1 MNTAIQFF
9 HIAPAIEVLETI
21 TIWGTRLY
29 ALGSEIFT
37 ITAILWCLN
46 FMANLIQTV
55 YQAGYAFGKFYRRYV
70 HTHLKSFLV
79 GVIAFTILLGQYFFE
94 GCKVVYNNR
103 NEILETVN
111 DIRNTVGQQFVYAN

>member
-21 TIWGTRLY
+21 TIWGTRFY

-46 FMANLIQTV
+46 FLANLIQTV
-55 YQAGYAFGKFYRRYV
+55 YQAGYTFGKFYRRYL
-70 HTHLKSFLV
+70 HTHFKTFFI
-79 GVIAFTILLGQYFFE
+79 GVIVLTIMLGEYFFE

-103 NEILETVN
+103 QQILERVN
-111 DIRNTVGQQFVYAN
+111 TFRHTVGQQFIYA